1 MIIHVKNKNTLIID
15 DFKFKCCVGK
25 NGLTA
30 NKKEGDNSTPKG
42 SFSFRKLYFRKERVG
57 NPRCKINKKIIKKN
71 MGWCDNPNSKNYNKE
86 IKIMEKKVKES
97 FYRKDNIYDYVMS
110 IDHNK
115 KNIPFTGSNA
125 KSSSLCMDKA
135 LTKDLWTKHNLP
147 LSDSIVATK
156 GEAPELIPF
165 PLPWAVKP
173 TLEGTSIGITKVN
186 KESELNSALQKAF
199 QYGDHALV
207 EQWID
212 GDEYTVSILNNR
224 TLPSIKII
232 SDHDIY
238 DYHSKYFSS
247 KTEYLCPS
255 DLTKNQE
262 LRLQN
267 IALKAFNI
275 TGASGWGRVDF
286 ILDKDRNPFLLEINT
301 VPGMTSHSLVPM
313 AAKAS
318 NMSFNDLVIKILNG

>member
-1 MIIHVKNKNTLIID
+1 MGGYSAEREISLLSGNAVYQALIDRKID
-15 DFKFKCCVGK
+15 C
-25 NGLTA
+25 
-30 NKKEGDNSTPKG
+30 
-42 SFSFRKLYFRKERVG
+42 FSFDLNDKNLDELWKMKF
-57 NPRCKINKKIIKKN
+57 NKAFIVLHGRGGEDGFIQ
-71 MGWCDNPNSKNYNKE
+71 SE
-86 IKIMEKKVKES
+86 L
-97 FYRKDNIYDYVMS
+97 
-110 IDHNK
+110 NK

-125 KSSSLCMDKA
+125 KSSALCMDKA
-135 LTKDLWTKHNLP
+135 ITKDLWKKHSLP
-147 LSDSIVATK
+147 ISESIVVTK
-156 GEAPELIPF
+156 GDTLESISF

-173 TLEGTSIGITKVN
+173 TLEGSSIGITQVKN
-186 KESELNSALQKAF
+186 ESELDSALEEAF
-199 QYGDHALV
+199 KYGNQALV

-212 GDEYTVSILNNR
+212 GDEYTVSILNNNA
-224 TLPSIKII
+224 LPSIKIT

-247 KTEYLCPS
+247 KTQYLCPS
-255 DLTKNQE
+255 DLTSQQE
-262 LRLQN
+262 LNLQN
-267 IALKAFNI
+267 IALEAFNL

>member
-1 MIIHVKNKNTLIID
+1 MGGYSAEREISLLSGNAVYQALIDSKID
-15 DFKFKCCVGK
+15 C
-25 NGLTA
+25 
-30 NKKEGDNSTPKG
+30 
-42 SFSFRKLYFRKERVG
+42 FSFDLNDKNLDELWKMKF
-57 NPRCKINKKIIKKN
+57 NKAFIVLHGRGGEDGFIQ
-71 MGWCDNPNSKNYNKE
+71 SE
-86 IKIMEKKVKES
+86 L
-97 FYRKDNIYDYVMS
+97 
-110 IDHNK
+110 NK

-125 KSSSLCMDKA
+125 KSSALCMDKA
-135 LTKDLWTKHNLP
+135 ITKDLWKKHSLP
-147 LSDSIVATK
+147 ISESIVVTK
-156 GEAPELIPF
+156 GDTLESISF

-173 TLEGTSIGITKVN
+173 TLEGSSIGITQVTN
-186 KESELNSALQKAF
+186 ESELDSALEEAF
-199 QYGDHALV
+199 KYGNQALV

-212 GDEYTVSILNNR
+212 GDEYTVSILNNNA
-224 TLPSIKII
+224 LPSIKIT

-247 KTEYLCPS
+247 KTQYLCPS
-255 DLTKNQE
+255 DLTSQQE
-262 LRLQN
+262 LNLQN
-267 IALKAFNI
+267 IALEAFNL